1 MKLSPALLLLTA
13 LLPAALHAEPSVAIV
28 NKDYIAGTVASEWAQ
43 YTITTSGNVT
53 VRNTA
58 NIRFAAGN
66 SIKLGPGFKIERG
79 GTFNASVSSS
89 PSFSPGGFYTGVVP
103 LLAVIGGDQQYG
115 LVGQFNLQAFDIAI
129 WNQAGTGPLVGA
141 PVLLTVSYGGGW
153 LSATN
158 GTNAVL
164 TKNLTLTT
172 DNLGTVQGFYQHGP
186 YDQVTSTIRVVAG
199 TRSWEF
205 TTYSYALNTTGTD
218 TDGDGISNVSETLLN
233 LTSTQPAQLSTA
245 PELLVFAP

>member
-1 MKLSPALLLLTA
+1 MKNNSKILLLTV
-13 LLPAALHAEPSVAIV
+13 LLPCLLRAEPSIAIV
-28 NKDYIAGTVASEWAQ
+28 SKDYNAGAVTAEWAQ

-53 VRNTA
+53 VKNGA
-58 NIRFAAGN
+58 DISFSAGN

-79 GTFNASVSSS
+79 GNFNASVTSS
-89 PSFSPGGFYTGVVP
+89 PSFSPGGFYTGKVP

-115 LVGQFNLQAFDIAI
+115 QVGQFNLQAFDIAI

-153 LSATN
+153 LSATT
-158 GTNAVL
+158 GANAVL
-164 TKNLTLTT
+164 TKNLILTT
-172 DNLGTVQGFYQHGP
+172 DLDGTVHGFYQHGP
-186 YDQVTSTIRVVAG
+186 YDQVTSTIRAVAG

-205 TTYSYALNTTGTD
+205 TTYAYAINTTISD
-218 TDGDGISNVSETLLN
+218 TDGDGISDKAEVALG
-233 LTSTQPAQLSTA
+233 LTKTQPAQLSTA